1 MFAQV
6 SGFPSLRIP
15 KSQAISEL
23 GEQRHLQ
30 VQSSRSQERVVVVV
44 VVVVVE
50 VFTLQSRVKE

>member
-1 MFAQV
+1 M
-6 SGFPSLRIP
+6 
-15 KSQAISEL
+15 
-23 GEQRHLQ
+23 Q